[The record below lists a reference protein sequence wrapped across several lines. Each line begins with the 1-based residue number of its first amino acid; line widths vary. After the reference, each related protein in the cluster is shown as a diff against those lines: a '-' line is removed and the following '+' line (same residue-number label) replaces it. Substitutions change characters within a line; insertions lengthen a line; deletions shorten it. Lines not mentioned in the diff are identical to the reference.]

1 LKKRERHLLPF
12 KVKLVS
18 SKEDRAGAIAVRAA
32 AFLRHNAPALD
43 KVRNGEEDD
52 DRDDVILLVARSKLD
67 GGVVGTMRIDPNLNA
82 PMHLE
87 SVISVP
93 EPFNKSRCVEFMRL
107 GVLNGASG
115 HLVSSA
121 LAKAGYEV
129 CVAMKMDY
137 IFVCS
142 RAPVDTL
149 YRGYRFDD
157 LLGGRKLDLH
167 YAPGAPH
174 FVMCLPVAEA
184 EERWRLHS
192 KSVHRFFIETEHPD
206 LEIDY
211 EEVRRRFGMRESVR
225 LASGAFAST
234 V

>member
-1 LKKRERHLLPF
+1 MTRRERHFLPF
-12 KVKLVS
+12 TVKLVT
-18 SKEDRAGAIAVRAA
+18 SKDDFTRAIAVRAA

-43 KVRNGEEDD
+43 KVRDGEEDD
-52 DRDDVILLVARSKLD
+52 ERDDVVLLVARSKLD
-67 GGVVGTMRIDPNLNA
+67 DGVVGTMRIDPNLNR

-87 SVISVP
+87 SAMAVP
-93 EPFNKSRCVEFMRL
+93 EPFKKSRCVEFMRL
-107 GVLNGASG
+107 GVVNGSSG
-115 HLVSSA
+115 HLVSLA
-121 LAKAGYEV
+121 LAKAGYEI

-137 IFVCS
+137 IFLCS

-157 LLGGRKLDLH
+157 LLDGKKLDLH

-174 FVMCLPVAEA
+174 FVLCLPVAEA

-192 KSVHRFFIETEHPD
+192 KSVYRFFIETEHPD

-211 EEVRRRFGMRESVR
+211 EEVRRRFVSREAVKF
-225 LASGAFAST
+225 ASGALASAA
-234 V
+234 

>member
-1 LKKRERHLLPF
+1 M
-12 KVKLVS
+12 
-18 SKEDRAGAIAVRAA
+18 
-32 AFLRHNAPALD
+32 
-43 KVRNGEEDD
+43 
-52 DRDDVILLVARSKLD
+52 
-67 GGVVGTMRIDPNLNA
+67 T
-82 PMHLE
+82 
-87 SVISVP
+87 VP

-107 GVLNGASG
+107 GVLNGSSG

-121 LAKAGYEV
+121 LAKAGYEI
-129 CVAMKMDY
+129 CVAMRMDY

-157 LLGGRKLDLH
+157 LLNGKKLDLH

-174 FVMCLPVAEA
+174 FVLCLPVADA

-192 KSVHRFFIETEHPD
+192 RSVYRFFIETEHPD

-211 EEVRRRFGMRESVR
+211 EEVRRRFVSRRAAKSGSSALTSV
-225 LASGAFAST
+225 A
-234 V
+234 